1 MSENKITYFEHNNT
15 LALRFTNNKQ
25 LSGSLYNKG
34 YRYNKDFKHYEIYLH
49 DREIYFAFKMLGNWK
64 RSPTAQELFKRKKN
78 ILKAVQLKQ
87 ITNPNG
93 FIISDFCSC
102 YNSTYVQYS
111 DLNEIT
117 RVLAL
122 KSGGISLITAPENK
136 KNKDY
141 CPEAQVYSYNEIHKI
156 PDNSLV
162 VVDEICNFSP
172 DQKRAK
178 NLLKNSSRFKII
190 LMSQK
195 EFNKLGKSVIVLL
208 QMLDPKLDKDRIVNK
223 YVHSLSTSKHIQD
236 DSILYKK
243 AFLDYSYK
251 IILQGKK

>member
-1 MSENKITYFEHNNT
+1 MNDNKITYFEYSNI
-15 LALRFTNNKQ
+15 LALRFIKNKE
-25 LSGSLYNKG
+25 LSNSLYKKG
-34 YRYNKDFKHYEIYLH
+34 YRYNKELKHYEIFLH
-49 DREIYFAFKMLGNWK
+49 DREIYFAFKKLGNWK
-64 RSPTAQELFKRKKN
+64 RSPTAQELFNKKKN

-87 ITNPNG
+87 IANPNG

-102 YNSTYVQYS
+102 YNSTYVQYTN
-111 DLNEIT
+111 LNEIT

-122 KSGGISLITAPENK
+122 KSGGIYLITAPENK
-136 KNKDY
+136 KNKNY
-141 CPEAQVYSYNEIHKI
+141 CPEATVYSYNEIHKI

-162 VVDEICNFSP
+162 VVDEICNFTP
-172 DQKRAK
+172 GQKKSK
-178 NLLKNSSRFKII
+178 NLLKHSSRFRII
-190 LMSQK
+190 LMSQR